1 MKFLAE
7 YIMRGKLQATLVASA
22 LAILSMAIPP
32 ASILSLGSVVLYT
45 LRRGTYEAIT
55 VVAYTSLLITT
66 VALFVNVPIP
76 FVVYYA
82 LIMWSTWVIAIA
94 LRESQHFS
102 LALEIAFLMG
112 IVYAVGSHFLI
123 PDPVAMWKQALSKII
138 PENAPIEDPKQFIGF
153 MATYMTQAVVVGG
166 FINIMLG
173 LLMGRWWQAL
183 LYNPGGFRQEFL
195 AFKIQPKLAAIN
207 LAIIVVAG
215 LGIMVSPEVSGV
227 IFNLV
232 IVLYAFVG
240 IAVLHTLISRTKL
253 GQFAVP
259 MFYITLF
266 FIPRILLPVALLG
279 FSDTWLDI
287 RKRTL
292 KQI

>member
-22 LAILSMAIPP
+22 LAILSMAVPP
-32 ASILSLGSVVLYT
+32 ASILSLGSVALYT
-45 LRRGTYEAIT
+45 LRRGTYETVT
-55 VVAYTSLLITT
+55 VVAYTSLLITV
-66 VALFVNVPIP
+66 VALFFNVPIP

-82 LIMWSTWVIAIA
+82 LILWSTWSIAIA

-112 IVYAVGSHFLI
+112 IVYAVGSRFLI

-195 AFKIQPKLAAIN
+195 AFKIPPKLAAIN
-207 LAIIVVAG
+207 LVIIVVAG
-215 LGIMVSPEVSGV
+215 LGIMVFPEVAGV

-240 IAVLHTLISRTKL
+240 IAVLHTLISRSKL

-266 FIPRILLPVALLG
+266 FIPRILLPVALVG